1 MLFYAEGGMARAG
14 KENFLLRPFGERLF
28 LIGAYL

>member
-1 MLFYAEGGMARAG
+1 MLFYAEGGMGRTG
-14 KENFLLRPFGERLF
+14 KENFLLRRFDEKLF

>member
-1 MLFYAEGGMARAG
+1 MLFYAEGGMGYVG

-28 LIGAYL
+28 LIGVYL